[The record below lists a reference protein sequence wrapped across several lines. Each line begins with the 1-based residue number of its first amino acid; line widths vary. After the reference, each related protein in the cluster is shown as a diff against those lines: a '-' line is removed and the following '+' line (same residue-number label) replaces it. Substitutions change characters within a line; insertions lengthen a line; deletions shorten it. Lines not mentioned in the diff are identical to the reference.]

1 MFWKVESRES
11 YLFLFAVGW
20 KYLPPPISFKQN
32 QSVQCLSI
40 KRTCAFIH
48 LPMTS
53 RKDHPYKKT
62 VCSSKA
68 DCQPNYTQNISKYGQ
83 TGRNPVR
90 CTSLWLKPNYLLN
103 LCSSLIYN
111 PLFNLYY
118 NIFLLYYY
126 YTHLR
131 LLIIWLALMYL
142 PFSAKK
148 KSICL

>member
-1 MFWKVESRES
+1 MLIMHSLSCFEKLRAENPICSCLPLDENIC
-11 YLFLFAVGW
+11 
-20 KYLPPPISFKQN
+20 PPPISFKQN

-131 LLIIWLALMYL
+131 LLII
-142 PFSAKK
+142 
-148 KSICL
+148 